1 MPRQSHIHSETLHR
15 EGHAVGMHSI
25 ATLVMIVLFVAYCIF
40 IVSALR
46 GAVTSRLQLLAKAVW
61 VVVIFA
67 LPFAGSLLWHLVGKK
82 SALV

>member
-1 MPRQSHIHSETLHR
+1 
-15 EGHAVGMHSI
+15 MHSI
-25 ATLVMIVLFVAYCIF
+25 AALVMIVLFVAYCIF

-46 GAVTSRLQLLAKAVW
+46 AAVTSRLHLFAKAVW

-67 LPFAGSLLWHLVGKK
+67 LPFAGSLLWQLVGKK